1 MRTCLIIN
9 YQHLGCK
16 IGQESWLVYDEE
28 AHEGKSEVKSTQDL
42 ETGIYCG
49 CRRLPGR
56 QTSSQTC
63 PEIPDTT
70 VNRMEENKFH

>member
-1 MRTCLIIN
+1 MQTCLIIN

-16 IGQESWLVYDEE
+16 TGQESWLVYDEE
-28 AHEGKSEVKSTQDL
+28 VHEGKSGVKSMQDL
-42 ETGIYCG
+42 ETGIYCR
-49 CRRLPGR
+49 CRRLPGQ

-70 VNRMEENKFH
+70 VNNIEENKLH

>member
-1 MRTCLIIN
+1 M
-9 YQHLGCK
+9 
-16 IGQESWLVYDEE
+16 
-28 AHEGKSEVKSTQDL
+28 QDL

-49 CRRLPGR
+49 CRRLPEQ

-70 VNRMEENKFH
+70 VNNMGENKFH

>member
-1 MRTCLIIN
+1 M
-9 YQHLGCK
+9 
-16 IGQESWLVYDEE
+16 
-28 AHEGKSEVKSTQDL
+28 QDL

-49 CRRLPGR
+49 CHRLPGQ

-70 VNRMEENKFH
+70 VNKMGGNKFHYYHFKNNFT